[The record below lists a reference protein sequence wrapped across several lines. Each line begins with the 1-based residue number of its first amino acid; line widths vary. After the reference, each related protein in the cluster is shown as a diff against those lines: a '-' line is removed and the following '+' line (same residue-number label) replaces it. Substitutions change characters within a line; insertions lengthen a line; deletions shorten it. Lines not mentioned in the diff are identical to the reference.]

1 MSQMQD
7 IRELFSVIEQDYGRL
22 DILMNNAGILI
33 TRNLEE
39 MKEEDIDR
47 IYQINYKSVVNMTRI
62 FMPMIVGCK
71 GNIVNNASID
81 GMQSYITGRR
91 SYLYAS
97 AKAAVIQFSKIC
109 ALNYASKGV
118 RVNCLCPGITETGL
132 FTNRETFVEF
142 TLDSKDL
149 DPNICALFRQ
159 WYDFLS
165 KNYQTNPSERRP
177 IHHDDKTPAAER
189 SKPQIEPL
197 IPHRKHA
204 PAYSS

>member
-132 FTNRETFVEF
+132 FTNRDFSRFADIPLGRIAQPTEIA
-142 TLDSKDL
+142 KA
-149 DPNICALFRQ
+149 ALF
-159 WYDFLS
+159 LV
-165 KNYQTNPSERRP
+165 SEDASYVTGS
-177 IHHDDKTPAAER
+177 ILVVDGGK
-189 SKPQIEPL
+189 SL
-197 IPHRKHA
+197 
-204 PAYSS
+204 